1 MSALTRSDAWQAL
14 TNKAGIMAGLSIRQ
28 LFDADSGRFE
38 RFSLRAGPLL
48 IDYSKQRID
57 PGTMELL
64 RALARQQ
71 DLAGWTARLFAGEH
85 VNHTESRAA
94 LHMALRN
101 RSARPMR
108 VDGIDVM
115 PRVREVLARMRL
127 FSEEVRSGR
136 ATGST
141 GEPFKTVINIGIGGS
156 DLGPAMVVK
165 ALRAEACGPRV
176 RFVSNV
182 DHRHIAEALR
192 EALPESTLFIVASKT
207 FATQET
213 MTNAATARAWLS
225 DALGPAAVASHFV
238 AVSAN
243 PVATAAFGI
252 TPDRV
257 FEFWDW
263 VGGRYS
269 LWSAIGLPIALAVG
283 MDAFED
289 LLSGAHLMDEH
300 FRDTD
305 PVANAPSVLAA
316 LAVWNRNFLGHATHA
331 VLPYAQ
337 DLRLLPAYLQQLD
350 MESNGKRI
358 DRDGALV
365 DYDTGPVLWGAPG
378 TDGQHAFFQLLH
390 QGSQTAP
397 ADFIAVAR
405 GTGELPPHQEIL
417 LANCLAQ
424 SQALAFGKSQER
436 ALAEM
441 LAGGM
446 DAGDAARLA
455 PYRAFPGNRPSTTI
469 LLESLSPAALGALIA
484 LYEHRVF
491 VQAVLWNINPFDQWG
506 VELGKQLAS
515 RLLPPLVEGGPGPAL
530 DASTRGLVDA
540 VRAWRSSALPS
551 DR

>member
-14 TNKAGIMAGLSIRQ
+14 TEKAGVMTAVSTRQ
-28 LFDADSGRFE
+28 LFDADPGRFA
-38 RFSLRAGPLL
+38 RFSLQAGPLL
-48 IDYSKQRID
+48 LDYSKQRID
-57 PGTMELL
+57 TGVMELL
-64 RALARQQ
+64 QALARQQ
-71 DLAGWTARLFAGEH
+71 DLAGWTTRLFAGER

-101 RSARPMR
+101 RSGRPMR
-108 VDGIDVM
+108 VDGVDVM
-115 PRVREVLARMRL
+115 PRVREVLARMRT
-127 FSEEVRSGR
+127 FSEAVRSGCT
-136 ATGST
+136 TGST
-141 GEPFKTVINIGIGGS
+141 GEPFQTVINIGIGGS
-156 DLGPAMVVK
+156 DLGPAMVVE
-165 ALRAEACGPRV
+165 ALRANASGPRV

-192 EALPESTLFIVASKT
+192 DARPASTLFIVASKT
-207 FATQET
+207 FTTQET

-225 DALGPAAVASHFV
+225 DALGPAAVAAHFV

-243 PVATAAFGI
+243 PAATAAFGI
-252 TPDRV
+252 PAERV

-283 MDAFED
+283 MDAFEE
-289 LLSGAHLMDEH
+289 LLAGAHEMDEH
-300 FRDTD
+300 VRDATL
-305 PVANAPSVLAA
+305 PANAAFVLGA
-316 LAVWNRNFLGHATHA
+316 LAVWNRNFLDHPTHA

-350 MESNGKRI
+350 MESNGKCV
-358 DRDGALV
+358 DRDGEPV
-365 DYDTGPVLWGAPG
+365 DYHTGPVLWGAPG

-390 QGSQTAP
+390 QGSQSAP

-405 GTGELPPHQEIL
+405 GAGELPPHQEIL

-424 SQALAFGKSQER
+424 SQALAFGKSREQ

-441 LAGGM
+441 VAGGM
-446 DAGDAARLA
+446 DAREAARLA
-455 PYRAFPGNRPSTTI
+455 PYRAFPGDRPSTT
-469 LLESLSPAALGALIA
+469 LLMDRLTPVSLGALIA

-491 VQAVLWNINPFDQWG
+491 VQAVMWNINPFDQWG
-506 VELGKQLAS
+506 VELGKQLAN
-515 RLLPPLVEGGPGPAL
+515 RLLPALAGGSPGAEL
-530 DASTRGLVDA
+530 DASTQGLVAA
-540 VRAWRSSALPS
+540 VRARRSSTPRP

>member
-1 MSALTRSDAWQAL
+1 MSVLTRSDAWQAL
-14 TNKAGIMAGLSIRQ
+14 TRKAAAMTGVSIRQ
-28 LFDADSGRFE
+28 LFEADPRRFE

-48 IDYSKQRID
+48 IDHSKQRID
-57 PGTMELL
+57 TETLDLL
-64 RALARQQ
+64 QALARQQ
-71 DLAGWTARLFAGEH
+71 DLAGWTARLFAGER

-101 RSARPMR
+101 RSPRPMR
-108 VDGIDVM
+108 VDGVDVM
-115 PRVREVLARMRL
+115 PRVREVAARMRA
-127 FSEEVRSGR
+127 FSDDVRSGR
-136 ATGST
+136 VTGSA
-141 GEPFKTVINIGIGGS
+141 GEPFRTVINIGIGGS
-156 DLGPAMVVK
+156 DLGPAMVVE
-165 ALRAEACGPRV
+165 ALRAGAKGPQV

-192 EALPESTLFIVASKT
+192 DAHPASTLFIVASKT
-207 FATQET
+207 FTTQET

-225 DALGPAAVASHFV
+225 TALGPAAVADHFV

-243 PVATAAFGI
+243 PDATAAFGI
-252 TPDRV
+252 KADRV

-269 LWSAIGLPIALAVG
+269 LWSAIGLPIALAAG
-283 MDAFED
+283 MDAFEE
-289 LLSGAHLMDEH
+289 LLAGAHLMDEH
-300 FRDTD
+300 FRDA
-305 PVANAPSVLAA
+305 PLAANAAFVLAA
-316 LAVWNRNFLGHATHA
+316 LAVWNRNFLDHATHA

-350 MESNGKRI
+350 MESNGKGI
-358 DRDGALV
+358 DRDGQPV
-365 DYDTGPVLWGAPG
+365 DYHTGPVLWGAPG

-390 QGSQTAP
+390 QGSQIVP
-397 ADFIAVAR
+397 ADFIAAAR
-405 GTGELPPHQEIL
+405 GIGELPPHQEML

-424 SQALAFGKSQER
+424 SQALAFGKSPEQ

-441 LAGGM
+441 AAAGM
-446 DAGDAARLA
+446 SSADAARLA

-469 LLESLSPAALGALIA
+469 LIDTLCPAALGALIA

-506 VELGKQLAS
+506 VELGKQLAN
-515 RLLPPLVEGGPGPAL
+515 RLLPSLVDGGTGAGL
-530 DASTRGLVDA
+530 DASTQGLVDA
-540 VRAWRSSALPS
+540 VRLWRSSDRQS